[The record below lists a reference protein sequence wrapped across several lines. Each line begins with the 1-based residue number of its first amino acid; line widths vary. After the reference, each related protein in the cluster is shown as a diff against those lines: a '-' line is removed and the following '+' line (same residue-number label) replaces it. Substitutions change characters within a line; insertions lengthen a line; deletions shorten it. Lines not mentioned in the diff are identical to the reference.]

1 MVQFRSKPVPIQL
14 GSGRACQS
22 KGRVVRAHSMPGP
35 DPILLDISRLVW
47 RRWAGRLPTGIDR
60 VCLAYLDHFAP
71 RARAVLQWRGHVR
84 VLSQRQSARMFDL
97 ITHGGPGFRAGFVA
111 MLPALIWARAG
122 RTNPQQIYLN
132 LGHTGLDHPAL
143 PRWIAARGLYGVFL
157 IHDLIPITHPEFC
170 RAGEAGRHARR
181 IRHALVAARAIIANS
196 AATLRELDAF
206 AKGQG
211 LPNPPRLP
219 AWICGPAPSVQIV
232 AAQIVAGQIAP
243 TQIAPAQ
250 FDRRWFI
257 TVGTIEGRK
266 NHALLLQAWQR
277 LAQIMGP
284 ATPLLVIVGQR
295 GWEAELAH
303 AMIDRHPAIHAHIIE
318 HGSADDAALAA
329 LISGARA
336 LLMPSFAEG
345 FGLPVIE
352 ALQLGTPVIAS
363 DLPVFREIAGSIPTY
378 LDPTDGPGW
387 LAMIQAFCGDGAER
401 MRQISAMTEYRAP
414 VWADHFAAVET
425 WLAQLR

>member
-1 MVQFRSKPVPIQL
+1 
-14 GSGRACQS
+14 
-22 KGRVVRAHSMPGP
+22 MPGP

-84 VLSQRQSARMFDL
+84 VLSQRQSARVFAL
-97 ITHGGPGFRAGFVA
+97 IAHGGPGFRAGFVA
-111 MLPALIWARAG
+111 MLPALLRTPAG
-122 RTNPQQIYLN
+122 RTHAGQIYLN
-132 LGHTGLDHPAL
+132 PGHTGLDHPAL
-143 PRWIAARGLYGVFL
+143 PRWIAARELYAVFL
-157 IHDLIPITHPEFC
+157 IHDLIPITPPEFC
-170 RAGEAGRHARR
+170 RAGEADHHVRR

-206 AKGQG
+206 AKTHA
-211 LPNPPRLP
+211 LPSPPQLL
-219 AWICGPAPSVQIV
+219 AWLGGPTPT
-232 AAQIVAGQIAP
+232 
-243 TQIAPAQ
+243 TQITPTQ

-257 TVGTIEGRK
+257 IVGTIEGRK

-284 ATPLLVIVGQR
+284 DTPLLVIVGQR

-303 AMIDRHPAIHAHIIE
+303 AMIDRDPAIRAHIIE
-318 HGSADDAALAA
+318 RGSTDDVALAA
-329 LISGARA
+329 LIRGARA

-387 LAMIQAFCGDGAER
+387 LAMILAFCDDGAER
-401 MRQISAMTEYRAP
+401 MRQVSAMTQYRAP
-414 VWADHFAAVET
+414 IWADHFAAVDT
-425 WLAQLR
+425 WLAQRR